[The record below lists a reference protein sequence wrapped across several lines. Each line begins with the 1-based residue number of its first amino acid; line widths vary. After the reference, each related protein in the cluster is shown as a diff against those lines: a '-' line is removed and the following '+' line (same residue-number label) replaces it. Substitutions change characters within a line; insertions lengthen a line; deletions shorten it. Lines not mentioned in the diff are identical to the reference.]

1 MPNQENTG
9 KKQTAEADNKIGD
22 SDSPDTTLATSR
34 TTGTAKADSA
44 QQGKKHKAKARRGP
58 FQEPSGP
65 RTRGGRPR
73 PGTNNAAT
81 HNIFTQGLLKDERRL
96 YRRLLRGLRDDLRSV
111 GALAELEVREIA
123 FLYVRKMRVQRAEK
137 AEIQIEMHTIY
148 QDSSVEQMMEF
159 NDAEG
164 SLVTWT
170 GGMLECGANPLIVR
184 RCIDLLRDWREK
196 FAKTGFD
203 LQCDTNLLACVF
215 GWKRL
220 DSAEY
225 GLPGVYR
232 RLFVLAEKAGKG
244 EADSTFSFEE
254 VKKKMLLQVDSEIT
268 RLTKIQEVLEKNQT
282 ELLANQAQSHLVPA
296 PAERYMKY
304 ETWLDHRIEKIL
316 DRLGRRYPWQ
326 RWKEE

>member
-1 MPNQENTG
+1 M
-9 KKQTAEADNKIGD
+9 TAGEQDRRESGD
-22 SDSPDTTLATSR
+22 
-34 TTGTAKADSA
+34 
-44 QQGKKHKAKARRGP
+44 
-58 FQEPSGP
+58 
-65 RTRGGRPR
+65 
-73 PGTNNAAT
+73 
-81 HNIFTQGLLKDERRL
+81 
-96 YRRLLRGLRDDLRSV
+96 
-111 GALAELEVREIA
+111 
-123 FLYVRKMRVQRAEK
+123 
-137 AEIQIEMHTIY
+137 
-148 QDSSVEQMMEF
+148 
-159 NDAEG
+159 
-164 SLVTWT
+164 
-170 GGMLECGANPLIVR
+170 
-184 RCIDLLRDWREK
+184 
-196 FAKTGFD
+196 
-203 LQCDTNLLACVF
+203 LLACVF

-225 GLPGVYR
+225 GLPGIYR

-268 RLTKIQEVLEKNQT
+268 RLTKIQEMLEKNQT